1 MLGRPVQ
8 ASQVGSRKLLDSA
21 QKNSLCGR
29 LEVRMLLDPPAYA
42 RARSAVLVSLVSTW
56 FGGFRLDKPID
67 PE

>member
-1 MLGRPVQ
+1 
-8 ASQVGSRKLLDSA
+8 
-21 QKNSLCGR
+21 
-29 LEVRMLLDPPAYA
+29 MLLDPPAYA